1 MPLPIFTFNTSFNNI
16 IIHTICTN
24 QIRLKCIVQYEF
36 DIYQLS
42 YITSCRCMYMVV
54 SVMIRLFHICSEIEH
69 FRNST
74 LFCASSVQDDV
85 VQFVVVYIG
94 ILTYRQ

>member
-24 QIRLKCIVQYEF
+24 QIRLKCIAHYEF

-54 SVMIRLFHICSEIEH
+54 SAMIRCSIYAVKLNILEIQH
-69 FRNST
+69 F
-74 LFCASSVQDDV
+74 
-85 VQFVVVYIG
+85 FVLLRY
-94 ILTYRQ
+94 TR